1 MAHVSVSRLESLL
14 ESAQL
19 LHASLDLDNLLK
31 HLLRTVMG
39 RLLVTRAV
47 IAIDVGDGLRVA
59 MARGVSDVPVGS
71 RFDAGRA
78 SALGL
83 PQLMPI
89 GVAPAVGLLATAP
102 PARPAVDEEERA
114 FLEALLGIAATGIS
128 NASAH
133 AQAIISGGIDVPLHP
148 RAARAGTGAR
158 RVRRAAPHRAVG

>member
-1 MAHVSVSRLESLL
+1 VVHVSVSRLESLL

-59 MARGVSDVPVGS
+59 MARGVSEAPVGS
-71 RFDAGRA
+71 RFDASRA
-78 SALGL
+78 TALGL

-89 GVAPAVGLLATAP
+89 GVAPAVGLLATGP
-102 PARPAVDEEERA
+102 PARPAVDEEESL
-114 FLEALLGIAATGIS
+114 FIG
-128 NASAH
+128 
-133 AQAIISGGIDVPLHP
+133 
-148 RAARAGTGAR
+148 
-158 RVRRAAPHRAVG
+158 